1 MQWINLKDC
10 TARAQVAAKV
20 KQAAGA
26 HAQSSNACNAWVMFS
41 GAGSAVLWRGLAHV
55 PVELAHVVAPH
66 ALLAV
71 APAAVYLLLA
81 DLAQPGQ
88 WLQGFG
94 WAEANWG
101 GVLPTAACIDGSAPD
116 NPVLLRRMDGHM
128 ALANTAAMRA
138 ADIDMMTFAPDGGKI
153 EKNGLGYPT
162 GLFM

>member
-1 MQWINLKDC
+1 MLC
-10 TARAQVAAKV
+10 RGHAHESV
-20 KQAAGA
+20 K
-26 HAQSSNACNAWVMFS
+26 
-41 GAGSAVLWRGLAHV
+41 LAHV
-55 PVELAHVVAPH
+55 SGSRTHTLMAA
-66 ALLAV
+66 
-71 APAAVYLLLA
+71 APACLPA
-81 DLAQPGQ
+81 DQAQPGE

-101 GVLPTAACIDGSAPD
+101 GALPTAAWIDGSAPD

-138 ADIDMMTFAPDGGKI
+138 AGIDMMTFAPDGGKI